1 MGRVW
6 ITILVSMLLMSL
18 PKKCISIPTSNFT
31 DQSALLAFK
40 DHITFDPQNM
50 LTHSWSSK
58 TSFCNWMGVSC
69 SLRRQRVTALD
80 LSSMGLLGTIPP
92 QLGNLSFLQYL
103 ILYNNSFH
111 GDLPSEI
118 GTIPSTIFNISSLKV
133 LDLMFNGLFGS
144 LPKNMCDHLPRL
156 EMLLLSSNQLSGQIP
171 SDLFKCR
178 ELQLLWLPYNN
189 FTGVIPEELGFLPML
204 EVLNLG
210 VNMLSGLQSLVPI
223 CAQRHI
229 L

>member
-1 MGRVW
+1 MGGVW

-50 LTHSWSSK
+50 LAHNWSSK
-58 TSFCNWMGVSC
+58 TSYCNWMGVSC

-92 QLGNLSFLQYL
+92 QLGNLSFLQSL
-103 ILYNNSFH
+103 TLYNNSFH

-118 GTIPSTIFNISSLKV
+118 GNL
-133 LDLMFNGLFGS
+133 
-144 LPKNMCDHLPRL
+144 R
-156 EMLLLSSNQLSGQIP
+156 
-171 SDLFKCR
+171 R
-178 ELQLLWLPYNN
+178 LQLMDIGSNKLSL
-189 FTGVIPEELGFLPML
+189 VIPESFGNLHRLEGLRFDGNNLTGTKWSPFINFNFLTCEAVKGFFLPCMDMFQVQSHPQSSTSLPWKSLISCLTTYL
-204 EVLNLG
+204 EVFRRT
-210 VNMLSGLQSLVPI
+210 
-223 CAQRHI
+223 CATI
-229 L
+229 FLD